1 MSESR
6 SQDVRERLARFVD
19 EIGDDQLREFV
30 REAFTHEKTKQI
42 YADIRCPDCDRR
54 WRQEVS
60 VPVPDYKERAKA
72 VEMILNQGKGKPAEQ
87 KTVTVSVTA
96 RTIRDLES
104 ASSEELAAIVAG
116 EAVLPE
122 LPAGD

>member
-1 MSESR
+1 MG
-6 SQDVRERLARFVD
+6 DVRERLARFVD
-19 EIGDDQLREFV
+19 EIGDDELREFV
-30 REAFTHEKTKQI
+30 REAFSHEREKRV
-42 YADIRCPDCDRR
+42 YADVRCPKPGCGHR
-54 WRQEVS
+54 WSEEVR

-87 KTVTVSVTA
+87 RVVQVSVTA
-96 RTIRDLES
+96 RTIRDLEL

-122 LPAGD
+122 LPPGS